1 MNEVWGGAG
10 RTKFDAAM
18 SDDPT
23 PDELQQYNQTWD
35 DMRGGNPF
43 DATQH
48 NPNKAGF
55 GPQAFSA
62 GVKNIAPSPFDH
74 NQGTP
79 TEGQIVPPEDDGS
92 WDNQGDDYGAEED
105 ERGEIVPPTD
115 PGVTGA
121 QIPSVNKETGAYSSK
136 HGKDWYTPPPPVK
149 KKSFDAMSH
158 AWDYLLKGL

>member
-1 MNEVWGGAG
+1 
-10 RTKFDAAM
+10 M

-55 GPQAFSA
+55 GIKAFEA
-62 GVKNIAPSPFDH
+62 GQEKITPSPFDH

-79 TEGQIVPPEDDGS
+79 NEPPIAMPGTDTYDGGNNMGPDYAEG
-92 WDNQGDDYGAEED
+92 
-105 ERGEIVPPTD
+105 
-115 PGVTGA
+115 
-121 QIPSVNKETGAYSSK
+121 
-136 HGKDWYTPPPPVK
+136 PPPK
-149 KKSFDAMSH
+149 KKDARPAPPANYAEMARRANEDVTRRQQKLTSSDSFTH